1 MAIKNCKEV
10 TVSPDSIYR
19 PILFSQLQGL
29 VGMWE
34 RIISNYRVGMDL
46 KFGQIS
52 LKQLDFPSEQTSRLS
67 FFLFCQ
73 MKSRG
78 SCE

>member
-52 LKQLDFPSEQTSRLS
+52 LKQLDFPSDKQVGFP
-67 FFLFCQ
+67 FFCFV
-73 MKSRG
+73 K
-78 SCE
+78 